1 MAQLSTPDRGQPIDI
16 SFLGNMVTQINE
28 ISTTLGSQAS
38 LSKVKY
44 RDASAST
51 ELFTSKLAFYAESK
65 KVVDG
70 NLSTQTNTQVTFD
83 YSNIFNY
90 APIVLCSVVSESGV
104 SNLYGVLKSVT
115 QNNCEVNIFST
126 ATAGAFSADVSII
139 VIGERIQS

>member
-1 MAQLSTPDRGQPIDI
+1 MAQISTPDKGQPIDI
-16 SFLGNMVTQINE
+16 SFLSNMVTEINN
-28 ISTTLGSQAS
+28 ISTALGSQAS
-38 LSKVKY
+38 LSKLKY
-44 RDASAST
+44 RDASAASD
-51 ELFTSKLAFYAESK
+51 LLTSKLAFYAESK

-83 YSNIFNY
+83 YSNIFKTT
-90 APIVLCSVVSESGV
+90 PIVLCSVASESGV
-104 SNLYGVLKSVT
+104 SNLYGVLKGIT